1 MGRWPMS
8 PRRPSGPGALPITTS
23 PNRTP
28 PQDFCHDRWN
38 FAMTDRDLELR
49 LLTAC
54 AVVREAGRLAHD
66 FFVKRAELDVEHKS
80 GVQDLVSIAD
90 REVEELIRTR
100 LRGAF
105 PEDGM
110 LGEEGGG
117 DDDLLAG
124 DADLL
129 DGEPDE
135 QTGHGDRD
143 ERGLWVIDPIDG
155 TANFLRGMPY
165 WSVAVAYLVGDRTE
179 IGVTYDPVHDDLFWA
194 RRGTGAYR
202 NERAIRVSGCD
213 DPGQA
218 VLGSTFTFKMK
229 VEDYVGLIEGMLR
242 AGSDHR
248 RMGST
253 ALMMAHVAD
262 GRLDGC
268 ATLYCNSWDVIG
280 GLLLVREA
288 GGMASDFLSGA
299 TLTEPNRAFGCAPGL
314 QEVIEGLTG
323 LSAAT

>member
-1 MGRWPMS
+1 
-8 PRRPSGPGALPITTS
+8 
-23 PNRTP
+23 
-28 PQDFCHDRWN
+28 
-38 FAMTDRDLELR
+38 MTDRDLELR

-66 FFVKRAELDVEHKS
+66 YFVKHAELDVEHKT
-80 GVQDLVSIAD
+80 GAQDLVSVAD

-100 LRGAF
+100 LAAAF
-105 PEDGM
+105 PEDGL

-117 DDDLLAG
+117 DGRPGGDL
-124 DADLL
+124 DLL
-129 DGEPDE
+129 DEEADATAARQDQGA
-135 QTGHGDRD
+135 
-143 ERGLWVIDPIDG
+143 RGLWVIDPIDG

-165 WSVAVAYLVGDRTE
+165 WSVALAYLVGDRTE

-202 NERAIRVSGCD
+202 NERAIRVSGCA
-213 DPGQA
+213 DPEQA

-229 VEDYVGLIEGMLR
+229 IEDYMRLIEGILR
-242 AGSDHR
+242 AGADHR

-253 ALMMAHVAD
+253 ALMMCHVAD

-268 ATLYCNSWDVIG
+268 ATMYCNSWDVIG

-288 GGMASDFLSGA
+288 GGVASDFLDGA
-299 TLTEPNRAFGCAPGL
+299 SLTEPNRAFGCAPGL
-314 QEVIEGLTG
+314 QEVVEGLSG
-323 LSAAT
+323 LAGAK

>member
-1 MGRWPMS
+1 MGRALRF
-8 PRRPSGPGALPITTS
+8 PRDGRVGAGAVSITST
-23 PNRTP
+23 PNRTWP
-28 PQDFCHDRWN
+28 WN
-38 FAMTDRDLELR
+38 LAMTDRDLELR

-66 FFVKRAELDVEHKS
+66 FFLKRAELDVEHKT
-80 GVQDLVSIAD
+80 GVQDLVSTAD

-100 LRGAF
+100 LAIAF
-105 PEDGM
+105 PDDRL

-117 DDDLLAG
+117 DDALDR

-129 DGEPDE
+129 DGEEDE
-135 QTGHGDRD
+135 AAAPADQGP
-143 ERGLWVIDPIDG
+143 RGLWVIDPIDG

-165 WSVAVAYLVGDRTE
+165 WSVALAYLIGDRTE

-202 NERAIRVSGCD
+202 NERRVRVSGCD
-213 DPGQA
+213 DPREA

-229 VEDYVGLIEGMLR
+229 IEDYVGLVEGILR
-242 AGSDHR
+242 AGADHR

-253 ALMMAHVAD
+253 ALMMCHVAD
-262 GRLDGC
+262 ARLDGC

-280 GLLLVREA
+280 GLLIVREA
-288 GGMASDFLSGA
+288 GGAASDFLTGA
-299 TLTEPNRAFGCAPGL
+299 TLTEPNRAFGCAPEL
-314 QEVIEGLTG
+314 QEVIERLTG

>member
-1 MGRWPMS
+1 MAGW
-8 PRRPSGPGALPITTS
+8 GPAPITCTL
-23 PNRTP
+23 NRTWP
-28 PQDFCHDRWN
+28 WN

-54 AVVREAGRLAHD
+54 AVVREAGHLARD
-66 FFVKRAELDVEHKS
+66 FFVKRAELDVEHKT
-80 GVQDLVSIAD
+80 GVQDLVSAAD

-100 LRGAF
+100 LAVAF
-105 PEDGM
+105 PEDGL

-117 DDDLLAG
+117 GDLLPA

-129 DGEPDE
+129 DGEEASDE
-135 QTGHGDRD
+135 GEQGPC
-143 ERGLWVIDPIDG
+143 GLWVIDPIDG

-165 WSVAVAYLVGDRTE
+165 WSVALAYLVDDRTE
-179 IGVTYDPVHDDLFWA
+179 IGVTYDPIHNDLFWA

-202 NERAIRVSGCD
+202 NERAIRASGCD
-213 DPGQA
+213 DPRQA

-229 VEDYVGLIEGMLR
+229 VEDYVRLIDGMLR
-242 AGSDHR
+242 TGADHR

-268 ATLYCNSWDVIG
+268 ATLYCNAWDVIG
-280 GLLLVREA
+280 GLLIVREA
-288 GGMASDFLSGA
+288 GGAASDFLAGA